1 MNLVREDDGVRL
13 VNYLSLYL
21 CQRNGI
27 TIRVVLVHFVGL
39 LKVIIRKKTPLISW
53 YMRG

>member
-13 VNYLSLYL
+13 VNYPSLYL

-27 TIRVVLVHFVGL
+27 TIIRIVLVHFVGL
-39 LKVIIRKKTPLISW
+39 LKVIIRK
-53 YMRG
+53 